1 VLFLCPEAGAAAAA
15 LTRAGRATAQQR
27 QHQRPIHWGDCEPP
41 AALIERYTLPEMGA
55 IWSEEAK
62 FQSWLDVEI
71 AATEANCELGRVPA
85 EAVATIKEK
94 ARFSVERILEIEA
107 EVRHD
112 VIAFLTNVNE
122 HVGDAGRYIH
132 VGMTSSDVLDTG
144 VALQMKAS
152 VQLLRTELDRL
163 AEALRTLAREHKAT
177 VMIGR
182 SHAIH
187 GEPITFGFKLAG
199 WLAEVERN
207 RERLERVVSV
217 GQTSGAMGTYANTDP
232 QVEAIACAKLGLEP
246 DTASTQVISRDRHA
260 EYVQTLAL
268 VGAALE
274 RFSTEIRNLQRTDV
288 LEVEENFAKG
298 QKGSSAMPHK
308 RNPIRSE
315 RISGLARVLRSYVVA
330 ALENCALW
338 HERDISHSSVER
350 MMLPDCSA
358 TLHFMLREMTA
369 VIEGLGVY
377 PANMAR
383 NMNVYGGVVFSQ
395 RVLLALVESGI
406 SREDAYRIVQRNAH
420 TAWNTAG
427 GDFRANLAADGEV
440 TARLSGEQLAE
451 CFSTELHQANLEV
464 IWQRLGI

>member
-1 VLFLCPEAGAAAAA
+1 M
-15 LTRAGRATAQQR
+15 GR
-27 QHQRPIHWGDCEPP
+27 
-41 AALIERYTLPEMGA
+41 

-71 AATEANCELGRVPA
+71 AATAANVELGKVPA
-85 EAVATIKEK
+85 EALATIREK
-94 ARFSVERILEIEA
+94 ARFEVKRILEIEA

-122 HVGDAGRYIH
+122 HVGDAGRHIH

-144 VALQMKAS
+144 LALQLKAS
-152 VQLLRTELDRL
+152 VALLRAELDQL
-163 AEALRTLAREHKAT
+163 AEALRQLAREHKAT

-187 GEPITFGFKLAG
+187 GEPITFGFKVAG
-199 WLAEVERN
+199 WLAESERN
-207 RERLERVVSV
+207 RERLERLERVVAV
-217 GQTSGAMGTYANTDP
+217 GQISGAMGTYANTDP
-232 QVEAIACAKLGLEP
+232 QVEAITCRLLGLEP
-246 DTASTQVISRDRHA
+246 DTASTQVIGRDRHA

-268 VGAALE
+268 VGTSLE

-315 RISGLARVLRSYVVA
+315 RIGGLARVLRSYTVA

-350 MMLPDCSA
+350 MMLPDCSV
-358 TLHFMLREMTA
+358 TLHFMLREMTE
-369 VIEGLGVY
+369 VVKGLGVY
-377 PANMAR
+377 PQNMAR
-383 NMNVYGGVVFSQ
+383 NLNVYGGVVFSQ
-395 RVLLALVESGI
+395 RVLLALVEGGLA
-406 SREDAYRIVQRNAH
+406 REEAYRIVQRNAH
-420 TAWNTAG
+420 TAWNTEG
-427 GDFRANLAADGEV
+427 GDFRANLEADPAV
-440 TARLSGEQLAE
+440 SARLSPEQLAA
-451 CFSTELHQANLEV
+451 CFATDLHQANLAV
-464 IWQRLGI
+464 IWERLGI

>member
-1 VLFLCPEAGAAAAA
+1 
-15 LTRAGRATAQQR
+15 
-27 QHQRPIHWGDCEPP
+27 
-41 AALIERYTLPEMGA
+41 LIERYTLPEMGRL
-55 IWSEEAK
+55 WSEEAK
-62 FQSWLDVEI
+62 FQSWLEVEI
-71 AATEANCELGRVPA
+71 AATAANVELGRVPA
-85 EAVATIKEK
+85 EALATIRQK
-94 ARFSVERILEIEA
+94 AAFEVARILEIEA

-144 VALQMKAS
+144 LALQLKAS
-152 VQLLRTELDRL
+152 VALLRTELDAL
-163 AEALRTLAREHKAT
+163 AEALRQLAREHKAT

-187 GEPITFGFKLAG
+187 GEPITFGFKVAG
-199 WLAEVERN
+199 WLAETERN
-207 RERLERVVSV
+207 RERLQRLETVVAV
-217 GQTSGAMGTYANTDP
+217 GQISGAMGTYANTDP
-232 QVEAIACAKLGLEP
+232 QVEAITCRLLGLVP

-268 VGAALE
+268 VGASLE

-288 LEVEENFAKG
+288 LELEENFAKG

-315 RISGLARVLRSYVVA
+315 RISGLARVLRSYTVA

-350 MMLPDCSA
+350 MMLPDCSV
-358 TLHFMLREMTA
+358 TLHFMLREMA
-369 VIEGLGVY
+369 EVVKGLGVY
-377 PANMAR
+377 PENMAR

-395 RVLLALVESGI
+395 RVLLALVESGLA
-406 SREDAYRIVQRNAH
+406 REEAYRIVQRNAH
-420 TAWNTAG
+420 TAWNSEG
-427 GDFRANLAADGEV
+427 GDFRANLEADADV
-440 TARLSGEQLAE
+440 TSHLSPEQLAD
-451 CFSTELHQANLEV
+451 CFSTDLHQANLGV
-464 IWQRLGI
+464 IWERLGI

>member
-1 VLFLCPEAGAAAAA
+1 
-15 LTRAGRATAQQR
+15 
-27 QHQRPIHWGDCEPP
+27 
-41 AALIERYTLPEMGA
+41 LIERYTLPEMGR

-62 FQSWLDVEI
+62 YRSWLEVEI
-71 AATEANCELGRVPA
+71 AATEANVQLGRVPA
-85 EAVATIKEK
+85 EALATIQDK
-94 ARFSVERILEIEA
+94 AAFEVERILEIEA

-144 VALQMKAS
+144 LALQLKAS
-152 VQLLRTELDRL
+152 VALLRHELDGL
-163 AEALRTLAREHKAT
+163 AAALRQLARQHRDT

-187 GEPITFGFKLAG
+187 GEPITFGFKVAG
-199 WLAEVERN
+199 WLAETERN
-207 RERLERVVSV
+207 RDRLERLARVVAV
-217 GQTSGAMGTYANTDP
+217 GQISGAMGTYANTDP
-232 QVEAIACAKLGLEP
+232 EVEAITCRLLGLTP

-268 VGAALE
+268 IGASLE
-274 RFSTEIRNLQRTDV
+274 RFTTEIRNLQRTDV

-315 RISGLARVLRSYVVA
+315 RISGLARVLRSYTVA

-350 MMLPDCSA
+350 MMLPDCSV
-358 TLHFMLREMTA
+358 TLHFMLREMTE
-369 VIEGLGVY
+369 VVKGLGVY
-377 PANMAR
+377 PENMAR
-383 NMNVYGGVVFSQ
+383 NLNVYGGVVFSQ
-395 RVLLALVESGI
+395 RVLLALVEAGL
-406 SREDAYRIVQRNAH
+406 SREEAYRIVQRHAH
-420 TAWNTAG
+420 AAWNTEG
-427 GDFRANLAADGEV
+427 GDFRANLQADPEV
-440 TARLSGEQLAE
+440 TGRLSPDQLDA
-451 CFSTELHQANLEV
+451 CFATDLHRANLGV
-464 IWQRLGI
+464 IWERLGI

>member
-1 VLFLCPEAGAAAAA
+1 M
-15 LTRAGRATAQQR
+15 
-27 QHQRPIHWGDCEPP
+27 
-41 AALIERYTLPEMGA
+41 IERYTLPAMGQ

-71 AATEANCELGRVPA
+71 AATEANQRLGRVPA
-85 EAVATIKEK
+85 DALATIKAT
-94 ARFSVERILEIEA
+94 ARFEVPRILEIEA

-144 VALQMKAS
+144 LALQLKAS
-152 VQLLRTELDRL
+152 VQLLRQELDAL
-163 AEALRTLAREHKAT
+163 AHALRTLAREHKNT

-187 GEPITFGFKLAG
+187 GEPISFGFKVAG
-199 WLAEVERN
+199 WLAEVVRN
-207 RERLERVVSV
+207 QERLERLEQVVSV
-217 GQTSGAMGTYANTDP
+217 GQISGAMGTYANTDP
-232 QVEAIACAKLGLEP
+232 QVEAITCELLGLVP
-246 DTASTQVISRDRHA
+246 DTASTQVIGRDRHA

-350 MMLPDCSA
+350 MMLPDCSV
-358 TLHFMLREMTA
+358 TLHFMLREMTD
-369 VIEGLGVY
+369 VVKGLGVY
-377 PANMAR
+377 PQNMAR

-395 RVLLALVESGI
+395 RVLLALVASGL
-406 SREDAYRIVQRNAH
+406 SREESYRIVQRNAH
-420 TAWNTAG
+420 TAWNTEG
-427 GDFRANLAADGEV
+427 GHFRANLEADADV
-440 TARLSGEQLAE
+440 TSRLNPEQLAH
-451 CFSTELHQANLEV
+451 CFAADLHLANLGV
-464 IWQRLGI
+464 IWERLGI

>member
-1 VLFLCPEAGAAAAA
+1 M
-15 LTRAGRATAQQR
+15 
-27 QHQRPIHWGDCEPP
+27 
-41 AALIERYTLPEMGA
+41 IERYTLPEMGRL
-55 IWSEEAK
+55 WSEEAK

-71 AATEANCELGRVPA
+71 AATEANCQLGRVPQEAMA
-85 EAVATIKEK
+85 EIRER
-94 ARFSVERILEIEA
+94 ARFEVPRILEIEA

-144 VALQMKAS
+144 LALQLKAS
-152 VQLLRTELDRL
+152 VAALRLELDQL
-163 AEALRTLAREHKAT
+163 AAALRTLAAEHKDT

-187 GEPITFGFKLAG
+187 GEPITFGFKVAG
-199 WLAEVERN
+199 WLAETERN
-207 RERLERVVSV
+207 RERLERLAQVVAV
-217 GQTSGAMGTYANTDP
+217 GQVSGAMGTYANTDP
-232 QVEAIACAKLGLEP
+232 EVEALTCASLGLEP
-246 DTASTQVISRDRHA
+246 DTASTQVIGRDRHA

-268 VGAALE
+268 VGTSLE

-315 RISGLARVLRSYVVA
+315 RISGLARVLRSYTIA
-330 ALENCALW
+330 ALENVALW

-350 MMLPDCSA
+350 MMLPDCSC

-369 VIEGLGVY
+369 VVKGLGVY
-377 PANMAR
+377 PENMSR
-383 NMNVYGGVVFSQ
+383 NLNVYGGVVFSQ
-395 RVLLALVESGI
+395 RVLLALVESGL
-406 SREDAYRIVQRNAH
+406 SREDAYRIVQRHAH
-420 TAWNTAG
+420 DAWNREG
-427 GDFRANLAADGEV
+427 GDFRANLAADPEV
-440 TARLSGEQLAE
+440 STRLNSAQLDA
-451 CFSTELHQANLEV
+451 CFSTDLHRAQLEV
-464 IWQRLGI
+464 IWERLGI

>member
-1 VLFLCPEAGAAAAA
+1 
-15 LTRAGRATAQQR
+15 
-27 QHQRPIHWGDCEPP
+27 
-41 AALIERYTLPEMGA
+41 LIERYTLPEMGR

-71 AATEANCELGRVPA
+71 AACEANAELGRVPA
-85 EAVATIKEK
+85 EAMAQIR
-94 ARFSVERILEIEA
+94 ARSRFEVPRILEIEA

-144 VALQMKAS
+144 LALQLRAS
-152 VQLLRTELDRL
+152 VRELHRELDAL
-163 AEALRTLAREHKAT
+163 AEALRSLAREHKGT

-187 GEPITFGFKLAG
+187 GEPITFGFKVAG
-199 WLAEVERN
+199 WLAETERN
-207 RERLERVVSV
+207 RERLDRLEGMVSV
-217 GQTSGAMGTYANTDP
+217 GQISGAMGTYANTDP

-260 EYVQTLAL
+260 DYVQTLAL
-268 VGAALE
+268 VGASLE

-315 RISGLARVLRSYVVA
+315 RISGLARVLRGYTIA
-330 ALENCALW
+330 ALENMALW

-350 MMLPDCSA
+350 MMLPDCSV
-358 TLHFMLREMTA
+358 TLHFMLREMTE
-369 VIEGLGVY
+369 VVKGLGVY
-377 PANMAR
+377 PQNMAR
-383 NMNVYGGVVFSQ
+383 NLNVYGGVVFSQ
-395 RVLLALVESGI
+395 RVLLALVESGM
-406 SREDAYRIVQRNAH
+406 SREEAYRVVQRNAH
-420 TAWNTAG
+420 TAWNREG
-427 GDFRANLAADGEV
+427 GDFRANLEADPEV
-440 TARLSGEQLAE
+440 GARLSPAQLEA
-451 CFSTELHQANLEV
+451 CFATDLHQAQLEV
-464 IWQRLGI
+464 IWRRLGI

>member
-1 VLFLCPEAGAAAAA
+1 M
-15 LTRAGRATAQQR
+15 
-27 QHQRPIHWGDCEPP
+27 
-41 AALIERYTLPEMGA
+41 IERYTLPEMGS
-55 IWSEEAK
+55 IWSEQAK
-62 FQSWLDVEI
+62 YQSWLDVEI
-71 AATEANCELGRVPA
+71 AATAAQAQLGRVPEQA
-85 EAVATIKEK
+85 LATIRAK
-94 ARFSVERILEIEA
+94 ASFEVERILEIEA

-122 HVGDAGRYIH
+122 HVGEAGRYIH

-144 VALQMKAS
+144 LALQLKAS
-152 VQLLRTELDRL
+152 VQLLRQELDGL
-163 AEALRTLAREHKAT
+163 ADALLALARAHKAT

-187 GEPITFGFKLAG
+187 GEPISFGFKLAG
-199 WLAEVERN
+199 WLAEVQRN
-207 RERLERVVSV
+207 QERLERLAQVVSV
-217 GQTSGAMGTYANTDP
+217 GQISGAMGTYANTDP
-232 QVEAIACAKLGLEP
+232 QVEAITCAQLGLVP
-246 DTASTQVISRDRHA
+246 DAASTQVIGRDRHA

-268 VGAALE
+268 VGVALE
-274 RFSTEIRNLQRTDV
+274 RFATEIRNLQRTDV

-315 RISGLARVLRSYVVA
+315 RISGLARVLRSYTVA

-358 TLHFMLREMTA
+358 TLHFMLREMTE
-369 VIEGLGVY
+369 VIQGLGVY
-377 PANMAR
+377 PDNMAR

-395 RVLLALVESGI
+395 RVLLALVEAGL
-406 SREDAYRIVQRNAH
+406 SRELAYRIVQRNAH
-420 TAWNTAG
+420 AAWNSEG
-427 GDFRANLAADGEV
+427 GDFRANLAADAEV
-440 TARLSGEQLAE
+440 NAALSPEQLAA
-451 CFSTELHQANLEV
+451 CFATDLHLANLDV